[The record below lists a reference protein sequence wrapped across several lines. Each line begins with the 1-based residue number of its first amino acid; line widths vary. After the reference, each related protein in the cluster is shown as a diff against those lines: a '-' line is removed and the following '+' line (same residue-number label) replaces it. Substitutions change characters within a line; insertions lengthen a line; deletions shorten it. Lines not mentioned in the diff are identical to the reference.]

1 MCHILFSVKGDVSYE
16 FFQSKEMSV
25 VLVVEMRTLEC
36 ERIVFGN

>member
-1 MCHILFSVKGDVSYE
+1 MRHILFSVKGDVSYE
-16 FFQSKEMSV
+16 FLQSKEMSV